1 MAESIL
7 INVLVIIIGYIAKKI
22 KLFPEDTGTVL
33 SRLVIYITLPATVL
47 KVFISSALKLDLFIV
62 PLISFFFGL
71 LIFLIG
77 FLLLNNLEL
86 EDRLKWTLLIG
97 ICGYNVGLFS
107 YPFIKS
113 LYGDEGLLYMA
124 MFDIGNSFIV
134 FGLSYALS
142 LVSEDGWSFNKTSH
156 LLERVFSFFPLQ
168 VYIISI
174 LLSLLKVNFPEIFI
188 SLISQLSIPN
198 STLALFTLGYFLD
211 FRLNKAEIRALIYG
225 TLIRFIPGII
235 FSLVLRSIWHSLMV
249 KIISIGVLLPAPL
262 VVVIYSNEKG
272 LNSKFASFYVSLT
285 IILGIIFLVLFK

>member
-7 INVLVIIIGYIAKKI
+7 INVLVIIIGHIAKKI

-142 LVSEDGWSFNKTSH
+142 LVSEDGWSFNKTTH

-285 IILGIIFLVLFK
+285 ILLGIIFLVLFK

>member
-1 MAESIL
+1 L
-7 INVLVIIIGYIAKKI
+7 IHHNV
-22 KLFPEDTGTVL
+22 D
-33 SRLVIYITLPATVL
+33 
-47 KVFISSALKLDLFIV
+47 
-62 PLISFFFGL
+62 
-71 LIFLIG
+71 
-77 FLLLNNLEL
+77 
-86 EDRLKWTLLIG
+86 
-97 ICGYNVGLFS
+97 
-107 YPFIKS
+107 
-113 LYGDEGLLYMA
+113 
-124 MFDIGNSFIV
+124 V

-142 LVSEDGWSFNKTSH
+142 LVSEDGWSFNKTTH

-285 IILGIIFLVLFK
+285 ILLGIIFLVLFK

>member
-47 KVFISSALKLDLFIV
+47 KVFISSALKLDFFIV

-285 IILGIIFLVLFK
+285 ILLGIIFLVLFK

>member
-156 LLERVFSFFPLQ
+156 LLERVFSF
-168 VYIISI
+168 
-174 LLSLLKVNFPEIFI
+174 SLC
-188 SLISQLSIPN
+188 
-198 STLALFTLGYFLD
+198 
-211 FRLNKAEIRALIYG
+211 
-225 TLIRFIPGII
+225 RFI
-235 FSLVLRSIWHSLMV
+235 
-249 KIISIGVLLPAPL
+249 
-262 VVVIYSNEKG
+262 
-272 LNSKFASFYVSLT
+272 
-285 IILGIIFLVLFK
+285 

>member
-285 IILGIIFLVLFK
+285 ILLGIIFLVLFK

>member
-113 LYGDEGLLYMA
+113 LYGDDGLLYMA

-285 IILGIIFLVLFK
+285 ILLGIIFLVLFK

>member
-1 MAESIL
+1 MTESIL

-33 SRLVIYITLPATVL
+33 SRLVIYITLPATIL
-47 KVFISSALKLDLFIV
+47 KVFISSTLKLDLFIV

-77 FLLLNNLEL
+77 FLVLNNLEL
-86 EDRLKWTLLIG
+86 EDKLKWTLLIG

-107 YPFIKS
+107 YPFIKN
-113 LYGDEGLLYMA
+113 LYGNEGLLYMA

-142 LVSEDGWSFNKTSH
+142 LVSENGWSFNKVSH
-156 LLERVFSFFPLQ
+156 LLKRVFSFFPLQ
-168 VYIISI
+168 VYIISV

-211 FRLNKAEIRALIYG
+211 FRLNKAEIRALLYG

-235 FSLVLRSIWHSLMV
+235 LSLILRSIWHSLMV

-285 IILGIIFLVLFK
+285 ILLGIIFLVLFK